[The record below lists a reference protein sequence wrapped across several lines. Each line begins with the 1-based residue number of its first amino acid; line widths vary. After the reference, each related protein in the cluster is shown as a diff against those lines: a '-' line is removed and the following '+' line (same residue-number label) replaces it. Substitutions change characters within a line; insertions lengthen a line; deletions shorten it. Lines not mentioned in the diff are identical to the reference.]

1 MNEIT
6 GYNFCTDTL
15 KLKKT
20 SESSFLE
27 LGARLRAI
35 RDGHLYEPQW
45 TSFPEYL
52 SEMDVSE
59 SQASKLINIY
69 KVFIVEGKFPV
80 EKVLQAKGHAVLA
93 EYLPYIKTQEDREWA
108 LENATLLS
116 SQDSRKLLKEK
127 KTGVDMSE
135 CKHEDYYIIKVC
147 RTCGDKES
155 IHEDKTN

>member
-1 MNEIT
+1 
-6 GYNFCTDTL
+6 
-15 KLKKT
+15 
-20 SESSFLE
+20 
-27 LGARLRAI
+27 
-35 RDGHLYEPQW
+35 
-45 TSFPEYL
+45 
-52 SEMDVSE
+52 MDVSE

-108 LENATLLS
+108 LENATVLS

-155 IHEDKTN
+155 IHDKTD